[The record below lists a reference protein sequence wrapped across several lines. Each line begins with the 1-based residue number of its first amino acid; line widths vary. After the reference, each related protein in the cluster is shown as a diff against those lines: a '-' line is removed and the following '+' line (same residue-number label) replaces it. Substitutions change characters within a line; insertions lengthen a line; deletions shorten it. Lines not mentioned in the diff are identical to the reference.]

1 MRASFFYIITKIYP
15 NFEDKPLHMKKL
27 SIQLIWF
34 LFLLPFISCT
44 SIEKLVD
51 TGQYDRAIYYATNKL
66 SGAKVNK
73 VEYVKGL
80 ETAFK
85 KATEKDMAFID
96 KLKNEGNPES
106 WETILST
113 YNRISE
119 RQERIRP
126 LLPLT
131 DEKGKKASFLFV
143 NTNDLE
149 KEAKQQTIN
158 FFYTSAKDLLDEARN
173 TKNRIPARKAY
184 EALLKLKNY
193 STRFLDVPQLE
204 REAIELGTT
213 KILVNVQNYSQSI
226 LPAGLEDEILRLGF
240 RDLDREWQKF
250 DAYPEK
256 NRVYDLGI
264 TLILSNI
271 EVSPG
276 TVNEKTYVEKKE
288 VSDGFQYAFDEKGNV
303 KKDTAG
309 NDIKLPKTKWIEAQI
324 LEVFQSKSAG
334 LSGRLEVMD
343 LHTRGIKESRDINAL
358 AVFENRATSFKGDEK
373 ALTEDTKKRLG
384 SRPSVFPTDAA
395 LLLEAARKIRPL
407 VISELRKIR
416 ID

>member
-1 MRASFFYIITKIYP
+1 MKNIAIPFFV
-15 NFEDKPLHMKKL
+15 F
-27 SIQLIWF
+27 
-34 LFLLPFISCT
+34 FLLMSSFSCT

-51 TGQYDRAIYYATNKL
+51 SGQYDKAIYFATNKL

-73 VEYVKGL
+73 VEYVRGL

-85 KATEKDMAFID
+85 KVTDKDMAYIE

-106 WETILST
+106 WETILSI
-113 YNRISE
+113 YNLISD
-119 RQERIRP
+119 RQEQIRP

-131 DEKGKKASFLFV
+131 DENGRKANFLFV

-149 KEAKQQTIN
+149 KEAKEQTIN
-158 FFYTSAKDLLDEARN
+158 FLYSSAKDFLQEARSS
-173 TKNRIPARKAY
+173 KDRIPARKAY
-184 EALLKLKNY
+184 DALLRLKNY
-193 STRFLDVPQLE
+193 AGRFLDVPQLE
-204 REAIELGTT
+204 REARELGTT
-213 KILVNVQNYSQSI
+213 KILVNVQNYSQAVF
-226 LPAGLEDEILRLGF
+226 PAGLEDEILRLGF

-250 DAYPEK
+250 DAYPER
-256 NRVYDLGI
+256 NREYDLGI
-264 TLILSNI
+264 TLILSNVQ
-271 EVSPG
+271 VSPG
-276 TVNEKTYVEKKE
+276 SVSEKSFSEKKE
-288 VSDGFQYAFDEKGNV
+288 IPDGFQYLLDEKGNV

-309 NDIKLPKTKWIEAQI
+309 NDIKLPKNKVIEAQI

-343 LHTRGIKESRDINAL
+343 LHTKGVRESRDINTVAI
-358 AVFENRATSFKGDEK
+358 FENRAASFKGDER

-384 SRPSVFPTDAA
+384 NRPAVFPTDAV
-395 LLLEAARKIRPL
+395 LLLEAARKLRPL

>member
-1 MRASFFYIITKIYP
+1 MKNITTTFFV
-15 NFEDKPLHMKKL
+15 F
-27 SIQLIWF
+27 
-34 LFLLPFISCT
+34 FLLMTFISCT
-44 SIEKLVD
+44 SVEKLVD
-51 TGQYDRAIYYATNKL
+51 SGQYDKAIYFSTNKL

-73 VEYVKGL
+73 AEFVKGL

-85 KATEKDMAFID
+85 KATDRDMAFVE

-106 WETILST
+106 WETILSVYAT
-113 YNRISE
+113 ISN
-119 RQERIRP
+119 RQESIRP

-131 DEKGKKASFLFV
+131 DENGKKANFLFV

-149 KEAKQQTIN
+149 KEAKEQTIN
-158 FFYTSAKDLLDEARN
+158 FLYSSAKDFLQEARS
-173 TKNRIPARKAY
+173 TKDRIPARKAY
-184 EALLKLKNY
+184 DALLRLKNY
-193 STRFLDVPQLE
+193 SARFMDVPQLE
-204 REAIELGTT
+204 REARELGIT
-213 KILVNVQNYSQSI
+213 KILVNVLNYSQAVF
-226 LPAGLEDEILRLGF
+226 PAGLEDEILRLGF

-256 NRVYDLGI
+256 NREYDLGI
-264 TLILSNI
+264 TLILSNVQ
-271 EVSPG
+271 VSPG
-276 TVNEKTYVEKKE
+276 AVSEKSFIEKKE
-288 VSDGFQYAFDEKGNV
+288 IPDGFQYLLDEKGNV

-309 NDIKLPKTKWIEAQI
+309 NDIKLPKNKVIEAQI

-343 LHTRGIKESRDINAL
+343 LHTKGVRESRDINTVAI
-358 AVFENRATSFKGDEK
+358 FENRAASFKGDER

-384 SRPSVFPTDAA
+384 NRPAVFPTDAV
-395 LLLEAARKIRPL
+395 LLLEAARKLRPL

>member
-1 MRASFFYIITKIYP
+1 MKNIAIQCSRFFFLISFV
-15 NFEDKPLHMKKL
+15 
-27 SIQLIWF
+27 
-34 LFLLPFISCT
+34 SCT

-51 TGQYDRAIYYATNKL
+51 TGQYDKAIYYATNKL

-73 VEYVKGL
+73 VEYVRGL

-85 KATEKDMAFID
+85 KATDKDMAYID

-106 WETILST
+106 WETILSM
-113 YNRISE
+113 YNIISN
-119 RQERIRP
+119 RQEKIRP

-131 DEKGKKASFLFV
+131 DENGKKANFLFV

-149 KEAKQQTIN
+149 KEAKEQTIN
-158 FFYTSAKDLLDEARN
+158 FLYNSAKDLLDEARN
-173 TKNRIPARKAY
+173 SKDRIPARKAY
-184 EALLKLKNY
+184 ESLLKLKNY
-193 STRFLDVPQLE
+193 AARFLDVPQLE
-204 REAIELGTT
+204 REARELGTT
-213 KILVNVQNYSQSI
+213 KIIVNVQNYSQAL

-250 DAYPEK
+250 DAYPER
-256 NRVYDLGI
+256 NREYDLGI

-271 EVSPG
+271 QVSPG
-276 TVNEKTYVEKKE
+276 AVSEKSFSEKKE
-288 VSDGFQYAFDEKGNV
+288 IPDGFQYLLDEKGNV

-309 NDIKLPKTKWIEAQI
+309 NDIKLPKNKVIEAQI
-324 LEVFQSKSAG
+324 LDVFQSKSAT
-334 LSGRLEVMD
+334 LSGRLEVVD
-343 LHTRGIKESRDINAL
+343 LYTKGVRESRDINTVAI
-358 AVFENRATSFKGDEK
+358 FENRATSFKGDER

-384 SRPSVFPTDAA
+384 SRPVVFPTDAA
-395 LLLEAARKIRPL
+395 LLLEAARKLRPL

>member
-1 MRASFFYIITKIYP
+1 MKNIAT
-15 NFEDKPLHMKKL
+15 PL
-27 SIQLIWF
+27 F
-34 LFLLPFISCT
+34 VFFLLMSSFSCT

-51 TGQYDRAIYYATNKL
+51 SGQYDKAIYFATNKL

-73 VEYVKGL
+73 VEYVRGL

-85 KATEKDMAFID
+85 KVTDKDMAYIE

-106 WETILST
+106 WETILSVYAT
-113 YNRISE
+113 ISN
-119 RQERIRP
+119 RQESIRP

-131 DEKGKKASFLFV
+131 DENGKKANFLFV

-149 KEAKQQTIN
+149 KEAKEQTIN
-158 FFYTSAKDLLDEARN
+158 FLYSSAKDFLQEARS
-173 TKNRIPARKAY
+173 TKDRIPARKAY
-184 EALLKLKNY
+184 DALLRLKNY
-193 STRFLDVPQLE
+193 SSRFMDVPQLE
-204 REAIELGTT
+204 REARELGTT
-213 KILVNVQNYSQSI
+213 KILVNVQNYSQAVF
-226 LPAGLEDEILRLGF
+226 PAGLEDEILRLGF

-250 DAYPEK
+250 DAYPER
-256 NRVYDLGI
+256 NREYDLGI
-264 TLILSNI
+264 TLILSNVQ
-271 EVSPG
+271 VSPG
-276 TVNEKTYVEKKE
+276 AVSEKSFSEKKE
-288 VSDGFQYAFDEKGNV
+288 IPDGFQYLLDEKGNV

-309 NDIKLPKTKWIEAQI
+309 NDIKLPKNKVIEAQI

-343 LHTRGIKESRDINAL
+343 LHTKGVRESRDINTVAI
-358 AVFENRATSFKGDEK
+358 FENRAASFKGDER

-384 SRPSVFPTDAA
+384 NRPAVFPTDAV
-395 LLLEAARKIRPL
+395 LLLEAARKLRPL

>member
-1 MRASFFYIITKIYP
+1 MKIIAIQCSWFFFLISF
-15 NFEDKPLHMKKL
+15 L
-27 SIQLIWF
+27 
-34 LFLLPFISCT
+34 SCT

-51 TGQYDRAIYYATNKL
+51 TGQYDKAIYYATNKL

-85 KATEKDMAFID
+85 KATEKDMAYID
-96 KLKNEGNPES
+96 KLKNEGNPET
-106 WETILST
+106 WETILSI
-113 YNRISE
+113 YNTISD
-119 RQERIRP
+119 RQEQIRP

-131 DEKGKKASFLFV
+131 DENGKKANFLFV

-149 KEAKQQTIN
+149 KEAKEQTIN
-158 FFYTSAKDLLDEARN
+158 FLYNSAKDLLDEARN
-173 TKNRIPARKAY
+173 SKERIPARKAY
-184 EALLKLKNY
+184 ESLLKLKNY
-193 STRFLDVPQLE
+193 AARFLDVPQLE
-204 REAIELGTT
+204 REARELGTT
-213 KILVNVQNYSQSI
+213 KILVNVQNYSQAVF
-226 LPAGLEDEILRLGF
+226 PAGLEDEILRLGF

-250 DAYPEK
+250 DAYPER
-256 NRVYDLGI
+256 NREYDLGI
-264 TLILSNI
+264 TLILSNVQ
-271 EVSPG
+271 VSPG
-276 TVNEKTYVEKKE
+276 TVSEKSFSEKKE
-288 VSDGFQYAFDEKGNV
+288 IPDGFQYALDEKGNV

-309 NDIKLPKTKWIEAQI
+309 NDIKLPRTKVIEAQI

-343 LHTRGIKESRDINAL
+343 LHTKGVRESRDINTVAI
-358 AVFENRATSFKGDEK
+358 FENRAASFKGDER

-384 SRPSVFPTDAA
+384 NRPAVFPTDAV
-395 LLLEAARKIRPL
+395 LLLEAARKLRPL

>member
-1 MRASFFYIITKIYP
+1 MKNSTIIFLWFFFMLSFV
-15 NFEDKPLHMKKL
+15 
-27 SIQLIWF
+27 
-34 LFLLPFISCT
+34 SCT
-44 SIEKLVD
+44 SMEKLVE
-51 TGQYDRAIYYATNKL
+51 TGQYDKAIYYATNKL

-85 KATEKDMAFID
+85 KATDKDMAYID

-106 WETILST
+106 WETILSI
-113 YNRISE
+113 YRFISD
-119 RQERIRP
+119 RQEQIRP

-131 DEKGKKASFLFV
+131 DENGKKANFLFV

-149 KEAKQQTIN
+149 KEAKEQTIN
-158 FFYTSAKDLLDEARN
+158 FLYTSAKDFLDEARN
-173 TKNRIPARKAY
+173 TKDRISARKAY

-193 STRFLDVPQLE
+193 AARFLDVPQLE
-204 REAIELGTT
+204 REARELGTT

-240 RDLDREWQKF
+240 RDLDKEWQKF
-250 DAYPEK
+250 DAFPEK

-264 TLILSNI
+264 TLILSHI

-276 TVNEKTYVEKKE
+276 AVNEKSFVEKKE
-288 VSDGFQYAFDEKGNV
+288 VSDGFQYALDEKGNV

-309 NDIKLPKTKWIEAQI
+309 NDIKLPKTKWIEAHI
-324 LEVFQSKSAG
+324 LEVFQTKSAG

-343 LHTRGIKESRDINAL
+343 LYTKGIKESRDINAV
-358 AVFENRATSFKGDEK
+358 AVFENRAASFKGDEN
-373 ALTEDTKKRLG
+373 ALTEDTKKKLG
-384 SRPSVFPTDAA
+384 NRPTVFPTDAA
-395 LLLEAARKIRPL
+395 LLLEAARKLRPL

>member
-1 MRASFFYIITKIYP
+1 MKNIATPFFV
-15 NFEDKPLHMKKL
+15 F
-27 SIQLIWF
+27 
-34 LFLLPFISCT
+34 FLLMSSFSCT

-51 TGQYDRAIYYATNKL
+51 SGQYDKAIYFATNKL

-85 KATEKDMAFID
+85 KATEKDMTYID

-106 WETILST
+106 WETILSI
-113 YNRISE
+113 YNIISD
-119 RQERIRP
+119 RQEQIRP

-131 DEKGKKASFLFV
+131 DENGKKANFLFV

-149 KEAKQQTIN
+149 KEAKEQTIN
-158 FFYTSAKDLLDEARN
+158 FLYSSAKDFLQEARSS
-173 TKNRIPARKAY
+173 KDRIPARKAY
-184 EALLKLKNY
+184 DALLRLKNY
-193 STRFLDVPQLE
+193 AGRFLDVPQLE
-204 REAIELGTT
+204 REARELGTT
-213 KILVNVQNYSQSI
+213 KILVNVQNYSQAVF
-226 LPAGLEDEILRLGF
+226 PAGLEDEILRLGF

-250 DAYPEK
+250 DAYPER
-256 NRVYDLGI
+256 NREYDLGI
-264 TLILSNI
+264 TLILSNVQ
-271 EVSPG
+271 VSPG
-276 TVNEKTYVEKKE
+276 AVSEKSFSEKKE
-288 VSDGFQYAFDEKGNV
+288 IPDGFQYLLDEKGNV

-309 NDIKLPKTKWIEAQI
+309 NDIKLPKNKVIEAQI

-343 LHTRGIKESRDINAL
+343 LHTKGVRESRDINTVAI
-358 AVFENRATSFKGDEK
+358 FENRAASFKGDER

-384 SRPSVFPTDAA
+384 NRPAVFPTDAV
-395 LLLEAARKIRPL
+395 LLLEAARKLRPL

>member
-1 MRASFFYIITKIYP
+1 MKNSSLIFSWFFFLISFV
-15 NFEDKPLHMKKL
+15 
-27 SIQLIWF
+27 
-34 LFLLPFISCT
+34 SCT

-51 TGQYDRAIYYATNKL
+51 TGQYDKAIYYATNKL

-85 KATEKDMAFID
+85 KATEKDMAYID
-96 KLKNEGNPES
+96 KLKNEGNPET
-106 WETILST
+106 WETILSI
-113 YNRISE
+113 YNTISD
-119 RQERIRP
+119 RQEQIRP

-131 DEKGKKASFLFV
+131 DENGKKANFLFV

-149 KEAKQQTIN
+149 KEAKEQTIN
-158 FFYTSAKDLLDEARN
+158 FLYNSAKDLLDEARN
-173 TKNRIPARKAY
+173 SKERIPARKAY
-184 EALLKLKNY
+184 ESLLKLKNY
-193 STRFLDVPQLE
+193 AARFLDVPQLE
-204 REAIELGTT
+204 REARELGTT
-213 KILVNVQNYSQSI
+213 KILVNVQNYSQAVF
-226 LPAGLEDEILRLGF
+226 PAGLEDEILRLGF

-250 DAYPEK
+250 DAYPER
-256 NRVYDLGI
+256 NREYDLGI
-264 TLILSNI
+264 TLILSNVQ
-271 EVSPG
+271 VSPG
-276 TVNEKTYVEKKE
+276 TVSEKSFSEKKE
-288 VSDGFQYAFDEKGNV
+288 IPDGFQYALDEKGNV

-309 NDIKLPKTKWIEAQI
+309 NDIKLPKTKVIEAQI

-343 LHTRGIKESRDINAL
+343 LHTKGVRESRDINTVAI
-358 AVFENRATSFKGDEK
+358 FENRAASFKGDER

-384 SRPSVFPTDAA
+384 NRPAVFPTDAV
-395 LLLEAARKIRPL
+395 LLLEAARKLRPL